1 MTGCTYYIS
10 DRNFVFSIA
19 DTLSAVKEKVS
30 FDENLTN
37 LLMGTISLGLLL
49 GQRNSKL
56 VTC

>member
-1 MTGCTYYIS
+1 MTGCTYYITNLYYVS
-10 DRNFVFSIA
+10 SIA

-49 GQRNSKL
+49 GQRNAKH